1 MNIFVQTQLKHV
13 SRVLLA
19 VIISLADS
27 KKLAKIEIEQFL
39 LLRDD
44 SIFMA
49 LKGRS
54 MQVDSK
60 TSTLYLVVHF
70 RPRKSFKYS
79 ELQHVD

>member
-19 VIISLADS
+19 AIISPAVS

-39 LLRDD
+39 LLQGD
-44 SIFMA
+44 SIFMV
-49 LKGRS
+49 LKGGLKR
-54 MQVDSK
+54 VDSG

-70 RPRKSFKYS
+70 RPQKSFEYS

>member
-1 MNIFVQTQLKHV
+1 MNIFVRTQLKHV

-19 VIISLADS
+19 ATISLADL

-39 LLRDD
+39 LLQGGF
-44 SIFMA
+44 IFMV
-49 LKGRS
+49 LKGWLI
-54 MQVDSK
+54 QVNSR

-70 RPRKSFKYS
+70 RPQKSFEYS